1 MKELCC
7 DNIVFSYSRNALPVF
22 NGNSFRFGQGINLL
36 KGYSGCGKTT
46 LLKIFAG
53 YLQASSGTVSTPS
66 GRHPA
71 AAQYQRQEM
80 SFLFQKLNLLP
91 LASVQRNLELAG
103 ELAGMK
109 PSVIQERSKY
119 WIEKLGLAPL
129 AHRKAYSLSGGQQ
142 QRAAI
147 ARALMKDAQV
157 LLLDEP
163 TSGLDDLNTR
173 LIIKALKEVV
183 VRDCIC
189 VICTH
194 DNRLEGLPH
203 EVTDFNCFLP
213 AERHL
218 LALA

>member
-7 DNIVFSYSRNALPVF
+7 NNIVFSYSRNASPVF

-53 YLQASSGTVSTPS
+53 YLKASSGTISTPS
-66 GRHPA
+66 GRHPSTA
-71 AAQYQRQEM
+71 RYQRQEM

-103 ELAGMK
+103 ELAGLK
-109 PSVIQERSKY
+109 HSVIRKRANF

-129 AHRKAYSLSGGQQ
+129 AHRKAKNLSGGQQ

-147 ARALMKDAQV
+147 ARALIKDAQV

-163 TSGLDDLNTR
+163 TSGLDDMNTR
-173 LIIKALKEVV
+173 LIIKALEEVMQG
-183 VRDCIC
+183 DCIC

-194 DNRLEGLPH
+194 DSRLEGLSH

-213 AERHL
+213 TERHL

>member
-1 MKELCC
+1 MKTLSCS
-7 DNIVFSYSRNALPVF
+7 DIVFSYSRKAPPVF
-22 NGNSFRFGQGINLL
+22 DGNSFCFGQGINLL

-53 YLQASSGTVSTPS
+53 YLKPRSGSVATPS
-66 GRHPA
+66 GHHPFSA
-71 AAQYQRQEM
+71 VFQRQEM
-80 SFLFQKLNLLP
+80 SFLFQQLNLLP

-103 ELAGMK
+103 ELAGLRHGL
-109 PSVIQERSKY
+109 IRERSTY
-119 WIEKLGLAPL
+119 WIEKLGLGPL
-129 AHRKAYSLSGGQQ
+129 AQRKAKNLSGGQQ

-147 ARALMKDAQV
+147 ARALMKNAQV

-173 LIIKALKEVV
+173 LIIKALEEMVE
-183 VRDCIC
+183 RDCIC

-194 DNRLEGLPH
+194 DSRLEELPH
-203 EVTDFNCFLP
+203 EVTDFNRFLP
-213 AERHL
+213 VERHL